1 MFTHFLVPLDGS
13 RLAEAI
19 LPAARFFAQK
29 LRARVT
35 FLHVVEPSPP
45 ATIHGQAHLMNHA
58 DAQAY
63 LQTLAAQFAGDGIPA
78 DFHVDSIS
86 SGDVARG
93 IFLHVDE
100 LRADLVLL
108 ADHGRS
114 GVRGALLGSIA
125 QQVLHSG
132 RAPVL
137 LVKASAGQAIA
148 PFACDKILVPLDG
161 QEIYENS
168 LNVAAEMAQACG
180 AALRLITV
188 VPTPGTLSAERSPGA
203 MMLPSSTRAVLEVSA
218 ISAAKYLDEK
228 AAALN
233 ARGIR
238 ASAQVERGEP
248 SAKIVEARAK
258 CAAALV
264 VMATHGRAGVDAFWS
279 GSVAPR
285 VVDKVSVPV
294 LLLRVT
300 GAEPVR

>member
-1 MFTHFLVPLDGS
+1 MFKHFLIPLDGS

-29 LRARVT
+29 LRARIT

-45 ATIHGQAHLMNHA
+45 ATIHGQAHLMNRA
-58 DAQAY
+58 DAETY
-63 LQTLAAQFAGDGIPA
+63 LQNIAAQCVADGIPA

-86 SGDVARG
+86 NGDVARG
-93 IFLHVDE
+93 IFSHVDE
-100 LRADLVLL
+100 LSADLVLL

-114 GVRGALLGSIA
+114 GMRGAILGSIA

-137 LVKASAGQAIA
+137 LVKAQATQPITS
-148 PFACDKILVPLDG
+148 FVCDKILVPLDG

-168 LNVAAEMAQACG
+168 LDVAAEMAQVCG
-180 AALRLITV
+180 AALQLITV
-188 VPTPGTLSAERSPGA
+188 VPTPSTLSAERSPGA
-203 MMLPSSTRAVLEVSA
+203 MMLPSSTRAVLDVSA
-218 ISAAKYLDEK
+218 INAAKYLDGK

-233 ARGIR
+233 TRGIR
-238 ASAQVERGEP
+238 ASALVERGEP

-258 CAAALV
+258 CAAALI

-300 GAEPVR
+300 GEEPVR